1 MFSVRNNN
9 LGIFGPYKDLVAALK
24 DHENLVLVTEATIDI
39 KCDLLPFYRLR
50 KLLIIDLEE
59 SQHDFRLKWT
69 AISSVSG
76 AAACRIGNMM
86 ILLFK

>member
-1 MFSVRNNN
+1 MFWVRKSN

-59 SQHDFRLKWT
+59 SQHDFRLKWS
-69 AISSVSG
+69 AISSVSERPPVG
-76 AAACRIGNMM
+76 LEI
-86 ILLFK
+86 